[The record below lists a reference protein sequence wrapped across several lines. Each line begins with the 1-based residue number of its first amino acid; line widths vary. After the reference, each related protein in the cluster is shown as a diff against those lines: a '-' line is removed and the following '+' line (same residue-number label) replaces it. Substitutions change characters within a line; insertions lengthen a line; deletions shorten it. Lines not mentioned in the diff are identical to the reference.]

1 MGACGEKGK
10 DASCRGAMGTSG
22 GRGEVAERREDA
34 VVTGW
39 SVDTRTLESGDLY
52 FALRGPKHDGHEYAG
67 RAMAQGAAGV
77 VTERPMDGA
86 LVVSDTLRALQ
97 RLAGSAR
104 ARWAGTVVGVT
115 GSAGKTSTKDAI
127 AHLLGAVFP
136 VGKTVGNLNNHVGVP
151 LSILRLPEEAGVAV
165 LEMGMNHAGEIRE
178 LCAIA
183 RPDVGVVTNVG
194 WAHAE
199 NFAPSDDGRALAI
212 DGIALA
218 KRELIESLP
227 AGGTA
232 ILNADDERV
241 ARFAEV
247 HAGPKVTFG
256 ILKPA
261 EVRGE
266 DVELSVS
273 GVRFKACGIEFES
286 QVAGRHGVMNI
297 LAGIAAARVFGVP
310 AARLVEAVR
319 SLTPGTMRG
328 EQLVREGV
336 RILNDCYNSNPEA
349 ARAMV
354 DVLQATPAR
363 RRIAVLGEMLELG
376 RLAEPLHREV
386 GSYVAGRGIDV
397 LIGIR
402 GAARHMV
409 DEAILAGLPG
419 GAAYF
424 FEDPA
429 EAGDFAGGLAEP
441 GDAVLFKGSRGVQVE
456 KAMER
461 LLEKLPPPPVKF

>member
-1 MGACGEKGK
+1 MKLTLREAAE
-10 DASCRGAMGTSG
+10 AMGVTSETSG
-22 GRGEVAERREDA
+22 TA
-34 VVTGW
+34 VSGW
-39 SVDTRTLESGDLY
+39 SVDTRTLAPGDLY
-52 FALRGPKHDGHEYAG
+52 FALRGPNHDGHKFAAQ
-67 RAMAQGAAGV
+67 AMSQGAAGV

-97 RLAGSAR
+97 RLAGKAR
-104 ARWAGTVVGVT
+104 THWGGTVVGVT

-127 AHLLGAVFP
+127 AHLLGTIFP
-136 VGKTVGNLNNHVGVP
+136 TGKTVGNFNNHIGVP
-151 LSILRLPEEAGVAV
+151 LSILRLPDEAQVAV
-165 LEMGMNHAGEIRE
+165 LEMGMNHSGEIRE

-183 RPDVGVVTNVG
+183 KPDVGVVTNVG

-199 NFAPSDDGRALAI
+199 NFTSIEDV
-212 DGIALA
+212 ALA

-227 AGGTA
+227 SGGTA

-256 ILKPA
+256 IASPA

-266 DVELSVS
+266 EIELIAS
-273 GVRFKACGIEFES
+273 GTKFKACGTEFES
-286 QVAGRHGVMNI
+286 QLAGRHGVMNI

-310 AARLVEAVR
+310 ASRLVDAVR
-319 SLTPGTMRG
+319 TFTPGKMRG
-328 EQLVREGV
+328 EQFVRAGV

-354 DVLQATPAR
+354 DVLKATPAR

-386 GSYVAGRGIDV
+386 GNYVAGRGIDV

-409 DEAILAGLPG
+409 DEAMLAGLPG

-424 FEDPA
+424 FDDPA
-429 EAGDFAGGLAEP
+429 EAGNFVSELAEP

-461 LLEKLPPPPVKF
+461 LLERTPPAPGKF